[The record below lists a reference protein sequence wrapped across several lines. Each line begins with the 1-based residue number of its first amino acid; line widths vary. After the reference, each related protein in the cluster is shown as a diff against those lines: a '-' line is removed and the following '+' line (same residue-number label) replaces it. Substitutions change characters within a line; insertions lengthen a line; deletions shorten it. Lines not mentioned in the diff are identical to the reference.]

1 MKKLQSNSS
10 YFRSMK
16 KLLKKF
22 LYSLS
27 LIACSFFITSS
38 VSAKNPKKDIYQIKI
53 YTLKNNE
60 QVAAVDAFL
69 KNAFLPAMHRAG
81 VLKIGVFKP
90 ITNDTA
96 ATKKIYILI
105 PFTSVEQ
112 WQNISGILDKDASY
126 QSASKD
132 FTGASFDHSPFD
144 RVESILLEAFDMQSH
159 FNISS
164 LKNAVSEKIYELRSY
179 ESPTDALH
187 AKKVKMFN
195 EGGETVIFKRLE
207 FNAVFYARVISGS
220 RMPNLMY
227 MTSFENMAEHD
238 EHWKAFSNDAEWKR
252 ISALP
257 EYESKVSVSHNDKI
271 LLHATDYSDM

>member
-1 MKKLQSNSS
+1 MKKI
-10 YFRSMK
+10 FE
-16 KLLKKF
+16 KF
-22 LYSLS
+22 LYCLT
-27 LIACSFFITSS
+27 LIACSIFITSS

-96 ATKKIYILI
+96 AIKKIYVFIS
-105 PFTSVEQ
+105 FTSVDQ
-112 WQNISGILDKDASY
+112 WQNIYGILDKDASY
-126 QSASKD
+126 QSSSKD
-132 FTGASFDHSPFD
+132 FTGAAFDHSPFD
-144 RVESILLEAFDMQSH
+144 RVESILLEAFDMQPH
-159 FNISS
+159 FNIPS
-164 LKNAVSEKIYELRSY
+164 LKNPVSEKIYELRSY
-179 ESPTDALH
+179 ESPTEALH

-195 EGGETVIFKRLE
+195 EGGETVIFKRLG

-238 EHWKAFSNDAEWKR
+238 EHWKAFSNDAEWKK
-252 ISALP
+252 ISAMP
-257 EYESKVSVSHNDKI
+257 EYESKVSVSHSDKI
-271 LLHATDYSDM
+271 LMHATDYSDI

>member
-1 MKKLQSNSS
+1 MKKL
-10 YFRSMK
+10 FE
-16 KLLKKF
+16 KF
-22 LYSLS
+22 LYSLA
-27 LIACSFFITSS
+27 LIACSIVITSS

-81 VLKIGVFKP
+81 ILKIGVFKP

-96 ATKKIYILI
+96 ALKKIYVFI
-105 PFTSVEQ
+105 PFTSVDQ
-112 WQNISGILDKDASY
+112 WQNISGMLDKDVSY

-132 FTGASFDHSPFD
+132 FTGAAFDHSPFE
-144 RVESILLEAFDMQSH
+144 RVESILLEAFDMQPH
-159 FNISS
+159 FNIPS
-164 LKNAVSEKIYELRSY
+164 LKNSVSEKIYELRSY
-179 ESPTDALH
+179 ESPTEALH

-252 ISALP
+252 ISAMP
-257 EYESKVSVSHNDKI
+257 EYESKISVSHSDKI
-271 LLHATDYSDM
+271 LMHATDYSDI